1 MTVTRRGHLMTMTFE
16 QLQSLMEQ
24 TMLGLAATNR
34 ALSETR
40 AIADSNA
47 RAIEATNNSLN
58 TKFEQLANAIIRNE
72 DRSQRA
78 ERKYQRQQAEIRGLR
93 VHTRRILEHWIGEI
107 FPDDPDLD
115 DGSDTEDIP

>member
-1 MTVTRRGHLMTMTFE
+1 MTMTFE

-47 RAIEATNNSLN
+47 GAIEATNNSLN

-93 VHTRRILEHWIGEI
+93 VHARRILEHWSGEI

>member
-1 MTVTRRGHLMTMTFE
+1 MTFE

-34 ALSETR
+34 ELSETR
-40 AIADSNA
+40 AI
-47 RAIEATNNSLN
+47 EATDNSLN

-93 VHTRRILEHWIGEI
+93 VETRRILEHFIGES